1 MRTIR
6 IYAPFEN
13 GLEGRRII
21 ITGNAHHHMM
31 HVLRLTHGQEVVV
44 FNGTGNSFTAM
55 IERMEKKSAQL
66 TLLRALPCT
75 PESPMQLHI
84 AQGICKGDRMDFV
97 IQKATELGATSIT
110 PIYSQRVHFKLDEDR
125 AGKKYEHWQN
135 VMISACEQSHRDTLP
150 VLNQPIKLDAWLA
163 QVNTDKRFI
172 LSPEAEAGFQPND
185 ATGSVSLLIGPEGG
199 LTPEEVNLAIECANF
214 QSVRMGPRVLRT
226 ETAGLVA
233 LSILQ
238 YLGGDLK

>member
-13 GLEGRRII
+13 GLEGRRIV

-31 HVLRLTHGQEVVV
+31 NVLRLKHGQEVVV
-44 FNGTGNSFTAM
+44 FNGTGNVFTAM

-75 PESPMQLHI
+75 PESPLSLHL
-84 AQGICKGDRMDFV
+84 AQGICKGDRMDTV
-97 IQKATELGATSIT
+97 IQKAVELGATSIT
-110 PIYSQRVHFKLDEDR
+110 PIYSQRVHLKISDDR
-125 AGKKYEHWQN
+125 AEKKYEHWKN
-135 VMISACEQSHRDTLP
+135 VMIAACEQSYRDALP
-150 VLNQPIKLDAWLA
+150 ILHAPMKLDAWLA
-163 QVNTDKRFI
+163 QVNTDKRFL
-172 LSPEAEAGFQPND
+172 LSPHATQGLTQAD
-185 ATGSVSLLIGPEGG
+185 AQGSISVLIGPEGG
-199 LTPEEVNLAIECANF
+199 LAPEEITLATECADF

-233 LSILQ
+233 LSVLQ
-238 YLGGDLK
+238 YLGGDLS